1 MLFRSQKQI
10 QNAVDRLRVDGGF
23 QALQPAV
30 HAQSIYRVLYLLL
43 TRTLAWFAVL
53 YLAAGALVV
62 LSRRAEP
69 EFQS

>member
-1 MLFRSQKQI
+1 
-10 QNAVDRLRVDGGF
+10 V
-23 QALQPAV
+23 
-30 HAQSIYRVLYLLL
+30 QSIYRVLYLLL

-53 YLAAGALVV
+53 YLAAGTLVM